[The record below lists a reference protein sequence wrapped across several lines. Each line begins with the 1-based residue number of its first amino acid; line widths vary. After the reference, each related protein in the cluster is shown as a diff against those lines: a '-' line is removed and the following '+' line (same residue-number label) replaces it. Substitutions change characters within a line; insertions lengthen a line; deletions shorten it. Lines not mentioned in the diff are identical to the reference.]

1 MSIAPL
7 MLDLEG
13 TELTQDEVELLQHP
27 YCGGLILFSRNF
39 QNVEQLERLIT
50 DVRAASGPD
59 LLIGVDHEGGR
70 VQRFREGFTHLPALG
85 KLYAQSSDEERAL
98 LAAHNHAWLMASELR
113 AMGIDFSFA
122 PVLDLNYGVSE
133 VIGDRAFHADAEI
146 VCKMAESYIRG
157 MHQAGMA
164 STGKHFPG
172 HGAVVADSHK
182 EIPVDHRSF
191 EALDAADIQPFLS
204 LIPKGLDAIMP
215 AHVIYPTIDERPA
228 GFSTVWLK
236 QILRG
241 ILNFDG
247 VIFSDDLDME
257 GASFAG
263 NYAQRAEAAITA
275 GCDMVLVCNNRQGV
289 IQVLDKANIDLSSDG
304 AKTSQKRLQRMV
316 GKPYMNRS
324 ALLDTQ
330 RWSEIESEMS
340 AFA

>member
-13 TELTQDEVELLQHP
+13 TVLTDDETELLQHP
-27 YCGGLILFSRNF
+27 LCGGIILFSRNF
-39 QNVEQLERLIT
+39 ESVEQLQHLII
-50 DVRAASGPD
+50 DVRRAAGPN

-70 VQRFREGFTHLPALG
+70 VQRFKKGFTHLPALG
-85 KLYAQSSDEERAL
+85 HLYRQSENERAAL
-98 LAAHNHAWLMASELR
+98 HAAHNHAWLMASELR

-133 VIGDRAFHADAEI
+133 VIGDRAFHADAQI
-146 VCKMAESYIRG
+146 VCKMAEAYIQG

-164 STGKHFPG
+164 ATGKHFPG
-172 HGAVVADSHK
+172 HGAVTADSHK
-182 EIPVDHRSF
+182 EIPVDTRPF
-191 EALDAADIQPFLS
+191 ETLDAHDIQPFLT

-215 AHVIYPTIDERPA
+215 AHVIYPMIDERPA
-228 GFSTVWLK
+228 GFSAVWLK

-241 ILNFDG
+241 ILDFDG

-263 NYAQRAEAAITA
+263 NYAQRAEAAISA

-289 IQVLDKANIDLSSDG
+289 IDVLENADIDLNSKQ
-304 AKTSQKRLQRMV
+304 ALASQARLKRMV
-316 GKPYMNRS
+316 GKTHMNRS
-324 ALLDTQ
+324 ALLDTK
-330 RWSEIESEMS
+330 RWSEIESQMS
-340 AFA
+340 AFT